1 MSETLQCNLHNAT
14 VNHDIFLPHQFEG
27 RLEGPDTGGGNADIY
42 REKKLNHKYR
52 VKLNAV
58 NPPRKVGAPG
68 SVSHG
73 SVVDQKILFV
83 QIAIKCFR
91 PRSSEDNLVQTI
103 ANELKIWKILNQS
116 NNQNVAPLLGV
127 LTSHEYNG
135 FLGTY
140 IPPSPVCEYY
150 QNRDLDDFLRLHNP
164 NPSRRFQ
171 LLTGVVRGL
180 AHVHKLL
187 VVHGDLKASNVLVN
201 DAGTVAKL
209 CDFGSSR
216 IDCACDCG
224 LENQCGTLPWD
235 SPELFEGDV
244 RTTMSDMWAFGC
256 IALEAQFGKVPY
268 NANFLIAYRN
278 MRKNLPPATR
288 ESVVSVDFISNAV
301 WETMQRCW
309 EFDPQSRP
317 SAQAVLAEFEEL
329 ESDDN
334 SQPTITIPQNVVL
347 GID

>member
-1 MSETLQCNLHNAT
+1 MNEELRCNLHNAA
-14 VNHDIFLPHQFEG
+14 VDHDIFLPHQFEG

-42 REKKLNHKYR
+42 R

-58 NPPRKVGAPG
+58 DPPRK
-68 SVSHG
+68 
-73 SVVDQKILFV
+73 
-83 QIAIKCFR
+83 
-91 PRSSEDNLVQTI
+91 
-103 ANELKIWKILNQS
+103 
-116 NNQNVAPLLGV
+116 
-127 LTSHEYNG
+127 
-135 FLGTY
+135 
-140 IPPSPVCEYY
+140 
-150 QNRDLDDFLRLHNP
+150 
-164 NPSRRFQ
+164 
-171 LLTGVVRGL
+171 LTGVIRGL

-268 NANFLIAYRN
+268 NANFLIAYRK